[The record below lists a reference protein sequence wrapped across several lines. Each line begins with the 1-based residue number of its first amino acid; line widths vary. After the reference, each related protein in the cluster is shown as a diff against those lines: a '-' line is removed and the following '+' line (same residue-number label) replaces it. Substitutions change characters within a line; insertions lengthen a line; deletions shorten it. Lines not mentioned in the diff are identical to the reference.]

1 MCSHKDYVEDGKTRL
16 LCTVY
21 LNPEIEH
28 HEAQDSADLLSLDR
42 QFLLN
47 MNSFPRNELMY

>member
-16 LCTVY
+16 RCIVH
-21 LNPEIEH
+21 LNPEIEPR
-28 HEAQDSADLLSLDR
+28 EAQDSADLLSLDR
-42 QFLLN
+42 QFLLD